1 MDGTE
6 EMPVKASCGAVWG
19 QFCHQTRSPSSLCT
33 QGDDLWQHRLA
44 LSSPVVTNNAFG
56 LKLLDRLRDEQ
67 RISAAAYESIFHR
80 AKRSGESVQE
90 LIIDTGAMS
99 EHDLLKAVA
108 HVYQTRFV
116 STERLAKAGIDRQT
130 LQMVPRRVCERY
142 QCCPV
147 VFDAKTQSL
156 AIVVADLDE
165 DIPKHV
171 QVVTT
176 VREVKAYIARPA
188 AIVAAIKKYYGGDPM
203 AFSGLIAESRSG
215 LPPPMDER
223 GRPDTMELAGGFGE
237 PGFAAPPAR
246 PAARPRPAPP
256 RPISALPP
264 ASAIRAAART
274 RAPSV
279 VDMGRFEPPSV
290 GSLGSFEAAPDYATY
305 LETVK
310 VLVTLVDQS
319 RGELRGHSAHV
330 ASVCA
335 KILQRVAVPEAEKN
349 AILVA
354 AHLHDIGKTTT
365 AYHLTAL
372 NVSRFD
378 GHRIQAEK
386 SFDAPTKLL
395 GAARLSDITV
405 QTLDALY
412 ERWDG
417 LGFPKKLENKFIPM
431 GARILSMAETY
442 CDLTTNAKNPYRRV
456 LTPREAVEVIRQ
468 LGGQL
473 FDPAL
478 VDPLRLAVGADR
490 HTMNQGVR
498 ARILLVDAD
507 ADWKMMLEMRFSEQ
521 GYEVTSAGS
530 RAEAE
535 GRLRSERFD
544 ILLTEVDLEGGD
556 GFGLVGVARNDE
568 RNAGMATIFLTKRAD
583 RDAVARGLDLGAAD
597 YMTKPVAPEV
607 VVMKTGQIFE
617 AILRKKNGGGLSG
630 ALKDMS
636 LAEVVQILGQGRKT
650 GGLRITAGQKVG
662 EVFFLEGLIAH
673 ATFQN
678 MRGEEAFYSLMT
690 LAEGDF
696 RFTPDVKSGERSIQA
711 QTETLLLEAMRRLDE
726 GI

>member
-1 MDGTE
+1 M
-6 EMPVKASCGAVWG
+6 
-19 QFCHQTRSPSSLCT
+19 Q
-33 QGDDLWQHRLA
+33 
-44 LSSPVVTNNAFG
+44 
-56 LKLLDRLRDEQ
+56 
-67 RISAAAYESIFHR
+67 
-80 AKRSGESVQE
+80 
-90 LIIDTGAMS
+90 
-99 EHDLLKAVA
+99 
-108 HVYQTRFV
+108 
-116 STERLAKAGIDRQT
+116 
-130 LQMVPRRVCERY
+130 
-142 QCCPV
+142 
-147 VFDAKTQSL
+147 
-156 AIVVADLDE
+156 
-165 DIPKHV
+165 
-171 QVVTT
+171 
-176 VREVKAYIARPA
+176 
-188 AIVAAIKKYYGGDPM
+188 
-203 AFSGLIAESRSG
+203 
-215 LPPPMDER
+215 
-223 GRPDTMELAGGFGE
+223 
-237 PGFAAPPAR
+237 
-246 PAARPRPAPP
+246 
-256 RPISALPP
+256 
-264 ASAIRAAART
+264 

-279 VDMGRFEPPSV
+279 VDMGRFEASADTKS
-290 GSLGSFEAAPDYATY
+290 SLGTFEAAPDYGTY

-335 KILQRVAVPEAEKN
+335 KLLQRVSVQEAEKN

-378 GHRIQAEK
+378 GHRLQAEK
-386 SFDAPTKLL
+386 SFDAPTKLM
-395 GAARLSDITV
+395 GAARLPDMTV

-498 ARILLVDAD
+498 ARILLVDSD
-507 ADWKMMLEMRFSEQ
+507 ADWKMMLELRFSEQ
-521 GYEVTSAGS
+521 GYEVTTAGS

-544 ILLTEVDLEGGD
+544 VLVTEVDLDGGD
-556 GFGLVGVARNDE
+556 GFGLVTVARNDE
-568 RNAGMATIFLTKRAD
+568 RNAGMATIFLTRRAD
-583 RDAVARGLDLGAAD
+583 REAVARGLDLGAAD
-597 YMTKPVAPEV
+597 YMTKPVSPEV
-607 VVMKTGQIFE
+607 VVMKTGQVFE
-617 AILRKKNGGGLSG
+617 ALLRKKNGGGLSG

-650 GGLRITAGQKVG
+650 GGLRITAQQKVG
-662 EVFFLEGLIAH
+662 EVFFVEGLISH
-673 ATFQN
+673 ATYQTT
-678 MRGEEAFYSLMT
+678 RGEEAFYQLMT
-690 LAEGDF
+690 LEDGDF
-696 RFTPDVKSGERSIQA
+696 RFTPDVKSGEHSIQA

>member
-1 MDGTE
+1 M
-6 EMPVKASCGAVWG
+6 
-19 QFCHQTRSPSSLCT
+19 
-33 QGDDLWQHRLA
+33 
-44 LSSPVVTNNAFG
+44 SSPVVTNNAFG

-67 RISAAAYESIFHR
+67 RISAAAYESIYHR

-99 EHDLLKAVA
+99 EHDLLKAIA

-116 STERLAKAGIDRQT
+116 STDRLAKAGIDRQT

-176 VREVKAYIARPA
+176 VRDVKAYIARPA
-188 AIVAAIKKYYGGDPM
+188 AIVAAIKKYYGGDPV

-215 LPPPMDER
+215 LPPAKD
-223 GRPDTMELAGGFGE
+223 RPDTMEFGE
-237 PGFAAPPAR
+237 PGFQAPPVR
-246 PAARPRPAPP
+246 PAPRPRPVPA

-264 ASAIRAAART
+264 ASAIRAAAMA

-279 VDMGRFEPPSV
+279 VDMGRFEAQDK
-290 GSLGSFEAAPDYATY
+290 GSLGASSGGSLGTFEAAPDYATF

-310 VLVTLVDQS
+310 VLVTLVDQT
-319 RGELRGHSAHV
+319 RGELKGHSAHV
-330 ASVCA
+330 ASVCN
-335 KILQRVAVPEAEKN
+335 KLLQRVAVPEAEKN

-354 AHLHDIGKTTT
+354 AHLHDVGKTTT

-386 SFDAPTKLL
+386 SFDAPTKLF
-395 GAARLSDITV
+395 GGARLPDITV
-405 QTLDALY
+405 QTLDSLY

-417 LGFPKKLENKFIPM
+417 LGFPKKLESKFIPM

-473 FDPAL
+473 FDPSL

-498 ARILLVDAD
+498 ARILLVDTD

-521 GYEVTSAGS
+521 GYEVTTASS

-556 GFGLVGVARNDE
+556 GFGLVAVARNDE
-568 RNAGMATIFLTKRAD
+568 RNSNMATVFLTKRAD
-583 RDAVARGLDLGAAD
+583 RDAVSRGLDLGAAD

-607 VVMKTGQIFE
+607 VVMKTGQVFE
-617 AILRKKNGGGLSG
+617 AILRKRNGGGLSG

-650 GGLRITAGQKVG
+650 GGLRITSQQKVG
-662 EVFFLEGLIAH
+662 EVFFVEGLIAH
-673 ATFQN
+673 ATYQTT
-678 MRGEEAFYSLMT
+678 RGEEAFYQLMT
-690 LAEGDF
+690 LADGDF

>member
-1 MDGTE
+1 MT
-6 EMPVKASCGAVWG
+6 CGNIETV
-19 QFCHQTRSPSSLCT
+19 
-33 QGDDLWQHRLA
+33 
-44 LSSPVVTNNAFG
+44 LSSPIVTHSSFG
-56 LKLLDRLRDEQ
+56 MKLLDRLRDEQ
-67 RISAAAYESIFHR
+67 RISAAAYESIYHR

-99 EHDLLKAVA
+99 EHDLLKAIA

-147 VFDAKTQSL
+147 VFDQKTQSL

-165 DIPKHV
+165 DVPKHV

-176 VREVKAYIARPA
+176 VRDVKAYIARPA
-188 AIVAAIKKYYGGDPM
+188 AIAAAIKKYYGGDPM

-215 LPPPMDER
+215 LPPPLDQ
-223 GRPDTMELAGGFGE
+223 RPDTMELAGGLGE
-237 PGFAAPPAR
+237 PGFQAPPAR
-246 PAARPRPAPP
+246 PAARPRPVPVRA
-256 RPISALPP
+256 ISALPP
-264 ASAIRAAART
+264 PPART
-274 RAPSV
+274 PQRAPSV
-279 VDMGRFEPPSV
+279 ADMGRFEPSADAK
-290 GSLGSFEAAPDYATY
+290 GSLGTFEAAPDYGTY

-310 VLVTLVDQS
+310 VLVTLVDQT

-335 KILQRVAVPEAEKN
+335 KILQRVSVQEAEKN

-386 SFDAPTKLL
+386 SFDAPTKLM
-395 GAARLSDITV
+395 GAARLSDVTV

-431 GARILSMAETY
+431 GARILAMAETY

-468 LGGQL
+468 LAGQL

-498 ARILLVDAD
+498 ARILLVDTD

-521 GYEVTSAGS
+521 GYEVTTAAS
-530 RAEAE
+530 RPEAE

-544 ILLTEVDLEGGD
+544 VLVTEVDLDGGD
-556 GFGLVGVARNDE
+556 GFGLVAVARNDE
-568 RNAGMATIFLTKRAD
+568 RNAGMATIFLTRRAD
-583 RDAVARGLDLGAAD
+583 REAVARGLDLGAAD

-607 VVMKTGQIFE
+607 VVMKTGQVFE
-617 AILRKKNGGGLSG
+617 ALLRKKNGGGLSG

-650 GGLRITAGQKVG
+650 GGLRITSQQKVG

-673 ATFQN
+673 ATYQTT
-678 MRGEEAFYSLMT
+678 RGEEAFYQLMT
-690 LAEGDF
+690 LTDGDF

>member
-1 MDGTE
+1 
-6 EMPVKASCGAVWG
+6 
-19 QFCHQTRSPSSLCT
+19 
-33 QGDDLWQHRLA
+33 
-44 LSSPVVTNNAFG
+44 
-56 LKLLDRLRDEQ
+56 
-67 RISAAAYESIFHR
+67 
-80 AKRSGESVQE
+80 
-90 LIIDTGAMS
+90 
-99 EHDLLKAVA
+99 
-108 HVYQTRFV
+108 
-116 STERLAKAGIDRQT
+116 
-130 LQMVPRRVCERY
+130 
-142 QCCPV
+142 
-147 VFDAKTQSL
+147 
-156 AIVVADLDE
+156 
-165 DIPKHV
+165 
-171 QVVTT
+171 
-176 VREVKAYIARPA
+176 
-188 AIVAAIKKYYGGDPM
+188 
-203 AFSGLIAESRSG
+203 
-215 LPPPMDER
+215 
-223 GRPDTMELAGGFGE
+223 
-237 PGFAAPPAR
+237 
-246 PAARPRPAPP
+246 
-256 RPISALPP
+256 
-264 ASAIRAAART
+264 
-274 RAPSV
+274 
-279 VDMGRFEPPSV
+279 
-290 GSLGSFEAAPDYATY
+290 
-305 LETVK
+305 
-310 VLVTLVDQS
+310 
-319 RGELRGHSAHV
+319 
-330 ASVCA
+330 
-335 KILQRVAVPEAEKN
+335 
-349 AILVA
+349 
-354 AHLHDIGKTTT
+354 
-365 AYHLTAL
+365 
-372 NVSRFD
+372 
-378 GHRIQAEK
+378 
-386 SFDAPTKLL
+386 
-395 GAARLSDITV
+395 
-405 QTLDALY
+405 
-412 ERWDG
+412 
-417 LGFPKKLENKFIPM
+417 M

-583 RDAVARGLDLGAAD
+583 RDAVGRGLDLGAAD

-607 VVMKTGQIFE
+607 VVMKTGQVFE

-690 LAEGDF
+690 LADGDF